1 MIIIIFLNQKRP
13 YLLDNVIVQ
22 NSDKGTNDSRI
33 KEFLPTKIQRLH
45 NIPTA
50 QFPIVFFNKDINK
63 QSKLASAATA
73 NQIIQN
79 IKFVLKAV
87 SKSLVSASD
96 KSR

>member
-1 MIIIIFLNQKRP
+1 MIIIIFSNQKRP

-33 KEFLPTKIQRLH
+33 KEFLPTKIQRLY
-45 NIPTA
+45 NISTA
-50 QFPIVFFNKDINK
+50 QFPIVFFNEDINK

-79 IKFVLKAV
+79 IEFVLKAV
-87 SKSLVSASD
+87 SKSFIGVSE
-96 KSR
+96 